1 MARTS
6 MRRSTGEAS
15 DANVIVVPDA
25 DAPTV
30 DPRATFVRSGTRYSW
45 GLGSWLLC
53 RLEGPP
59 RTPADRGLRPGFDG
73 RRGAP
78 LQGSRSDGEAPLRAP
93 AVLRRSLGP
102 SPRGRRDRR
111 GARRVGRRVAGLPA
125 GLGGDAEPSLK
136 GGAVTEAI
144 RYDDPSG
151 GFSMRVPAGW
161 NVVTSASGAT
171 QLVSQDG
178 DVTVS
183 IESMPAGD
191 LGEVAADFMNS
202 ATDGWDDVSFESP
215 VERELGGGRDR
226 LRWHR
231 GRRVGR
237 RDPVPGDRGRRRRR
251 RAPRHARCWCRWT
264 GMPPPGSPRSRRSPP
279 R

>member
-1 MARTS
+1 
-6 MRRSTGEAS
+6 MRRSTGESS

-45 GLGSWLLC
+45 GLVHGSYAVWK
-53 RLEGPP
+53 
-59 RTPADRGLRPGFDG
+59 G
-73 RRGAP
+73 RRARRPIEVYDRDSMADAERRFKDLEATARLRSARRRSFVGRWGRRLAVGAIVVALGVSVGALLGS
-78 LQGSRSDGEAPLRAP
+78 LQGW
-93 AVLRRSLGP
+93 
-102 SPRGRRDRR
+102 
-111 GARRVGRRVAGLPA
+111 
-125 GLGGDAEPSLK
+125 GGDAEPSLK

-215 VERELGGGRDR
+215 VERELGGRPAIAYGGTAVDGSGEEIRFLAIVADDADGEHHGM
-226 LRWHR
+226 L
-231 GRRVGR
+231 VL
-237 RDPVPGDRGRRRRR
+237 VPLDWDAATGF
-251 RAPRHARCWCRWT
+251 APIEEIASSLK
-264 GMPPPGSPRSRRSPP
+264 PA
-279 R
+279 